1 MKQEITL
8 DEFTLKFFDTRNTF
22 NHATILNFALTMG
35 HDIDKEIILATQ
47 GIETPIK
54 DLKNMQEAFDIIM
67 TTLGIEFCKVDDL
80 QKYYDFFAPH
90 VKEILSNYCIRINS
104 DEDILD
110 VNPLYIRTKFLEQ
123 NS

>member
-8 DEFTLKFFDTRNTF
+8 DEFTLKLYDTINTF
-22 NHATILNFALTMG
+22 NHATVIHFDLTMG
-35 HDIDKEIILATQ
+35 HDIDKEIVLTSQ
-47 GIETPIK
+47 RVETPIK
-54 DLKNMQEAFDIIM
+54 NLEEMQNAFDMIM

-80 QKYYDFFAPH
+80 QKYYDFFSPH

-110 VNPLYIRTKFLEQ
+110 VNPLYIRTKFLET
-123 NS
+123 N

>member
-8 DEFTLKFFDTRNTF
+8 DEFTLKFYDTINAF
-22 NHATILNFALTMG
+22 NHATILNFNLTMG
-35 HDIDKEIILATQ
+35 HDIDKEILLASQ

-54 DLKNMQEAFDIIM
+54 DLKSMQEEFDMIM